1 MCVNKKSFFVNKGG
15 DLKRRE
21 RKRLWTPEEDQQ
33 VLAQI
38 EESDSVLAD
47 LIGRSVFAIQKRR
60 ERLRAKKV
68 QGPPEMWE
76 VKLKEVELGTWKRAT
91 IISR

>member
-1 MCVNKKSFFVNKGG
+1 M
-15 DLKRRE
+15 KRRE

-38 EESDSVLAD
+38 EENDSVLAD
-47 LIGRSVFAIQKRR
+47 IIHRSVFAIRKRR

-68 QGPPEMWE
+68 HGPPEMWE